1 MPEPSPSAIGSRRG
15 SGNGS
20 SCPCPGWGKPRILN
34 QVVGGLLTLELDG
47 AETWICRFSGT
58 KMREMQRFTR
68 KLEAAIEDKPLPAG
82 RESAEAEY
90 CPKCGAPY
98 PDRGRAVCPKCSEK
112 AYGVHA
118 DPGVFQKEY
127 KLRVA
132 VMLLCVALSGLF
144 NAFLPYLSGSVL
156 YDQVLGRDEALAASL
171 GMAGNF
177 TLILLLLVLTSAAA
191 KLLQNLTGILH
202 GRMTA
207 YMVPGIVCKMKE
219 KVFESLQK
227 LSIGF
232 FIPAGRP
239 AA

>member
-1 MPEPSPSAIGSRRG
+1 
-15 SGNGS
+15 
-20 SCPCPGWGKPRILN
+20 
-34 QVVGGLLTLELDG
+34 
-47 AETWICRFSGT
+47 
-58 KMREMQRFTR
+58 
-68 KLEAAIEDKPLPAG
+68 
-82 RESAEAEY
+82 
-90 CPKCGAPY
+90 
-98 PDRGRAVCPKCSEK
+98 
-112 AYGVHA
+112 
-118 DPGVFQKEY
+118 
-127 KLRVA
+127 
-132 VMLLCVALSGLF
+132 MLLCVALSGLF

-156 YDQVLGRDEALAASL
+156 YDQVLGRDEELAASL

-232 FIPAGRP
+232 YTRRQTGSLMQRVNGDARQVMQFLSMACRISSSMSSPSCFPGS
-239 AA
+239 